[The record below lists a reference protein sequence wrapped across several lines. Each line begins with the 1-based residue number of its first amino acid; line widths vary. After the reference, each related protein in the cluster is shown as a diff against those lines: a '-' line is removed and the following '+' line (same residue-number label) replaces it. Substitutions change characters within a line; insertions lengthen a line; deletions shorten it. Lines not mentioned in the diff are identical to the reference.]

1 MPLGADLPVDSPLF
15 KNKICAG
22 PVFITGGARIG
33 WAARNKVSVEAA
45 RWLPGHCCWITPY
58 GACMLWQHIACSP
71 LL

>member
-45 RWLPGHCCWITPY
+45 RWLPGHCCWDHPIWSMHAVAT
-58 GACMLWQHIACSP
+58 HACSP